1 MILVDTTTGNFT
13 NTQPKFSP
21 SRREASQQL
30 ANWLADLAIL
40 GQVLPSFASKTTV
53 RQFNKLQSQTY
64 QLAATLDV
72 KNVVV
77 PAVYNPD
84 NIQSLGE
91 WMTKFDGIIGRQ
103 SQVFTAA
110 NSINLAGLSN
120 RERALYYR
128 WLSWK
133 YNNVISQG

>member
-1 MILVDTTTGNFT
+1 MKFVNTVTGNFT
-13 NTQPKFSP
+13 NTPPELSP
-21 SRREASQQL
+21 SRLAASRQL
-30 ANWLADLAIL
+30 ANWLAELAIL

-84 NIQSLGE
+84 NIQSYGE
-91 WMTKFDGIIGRQ
+91 WMTKFDSIIGRQ

-128 WLSWK
+128 WMSWK